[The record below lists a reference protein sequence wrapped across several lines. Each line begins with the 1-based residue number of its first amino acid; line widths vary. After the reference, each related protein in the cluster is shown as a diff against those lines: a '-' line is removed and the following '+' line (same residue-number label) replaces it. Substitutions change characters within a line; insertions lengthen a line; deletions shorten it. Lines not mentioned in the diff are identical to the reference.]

1 MRTIVNEV
9 FFITSLST
17 KNTNDKYVIRR
28 VLYTDWIIFPEDLI
42 EREFGGVEAG
52 AGRGGNG
59 VRWWRFVISS
69 IDNCRG
75 EDLGVIGNRAGTV
88 IVDKNG

>member
-28 VLYTDWIIFPEDLI
+28 GFFILIGLYSGGLI
-42 EREFGGVEAG
+42 EREYGRRGVEEMAVM
-52 AGRGGNG
+52 
-59 VRWWRFVISS
+59 VR
-69 IDNCRG
+69 D
-75 EDLGVIGNRAGTV
+75 
-88 IVDKNG
+88 

>member
-28 VLYTDWIIFPEDLI
+28 VLYTDWIIFPEDRLNGS
-42 EREFGGVEAG
+42 FGG
-52 AGRGGNG
+52 AGRGGAG
-59 VRWWRFVISS
+59 GAGGLMVTVR
-69 IDNCRG
+69 D
-75 EDLGVIGNRAGTV
+75 
-88 IVDKNG
+88 